1 MVNNEHQ
8 VQRAYLNRDM
18 TQADQNNTYDYI
30 IIGAGSAGCLLAK
43 RLTENPN
50 KRVLLIEAGKSDNYI
65 WIHIPVG
72 YLYCID
78 NPRADWRFRTSN
90 EVGLNGRS
98 LLYPRGKVL
107 GGCSSINGMIYMRGQ
122 TGDYESWVAATGDE
136 SWSWKN
142 ALKRYKQFEDYH
154 GEANEWHAKG
164 GEWTVSKQRLRWP
177 IMDIFRQA
185 AVEAGIPASDDFNC
199 GDNFGVGYF
208 DVSQRKG
215 WRLNTS
221 KAFLSDAAKRSNLT
235 VITEAMV
242 TKLKIDPIS
251 KNCYGVEYLQNA
263 VAAEAFCAIDQ
274 GGEVLLTA
282 GSIGSVQILERSG
295 VGAAAH
301 LEKLGIPVIQDLPGV
316 GENLQDHLQLRMI
329 YKVSGINTLNAKVH
343 SLFGKLMIGL
353 EYVFK
358 RSGPM
363 SMAPSQLGAFAFS
376 SPEQK
381 SANVEYHVQPL
392 SLEKFG
398 ENLHTFNAFTASV
411 CNLRPTS
418 RGSVHINSI
427 DPEAPPVIS
436 PNYLS
441 TKEDRK
447 VAVESLRLTRKIVG
461 STALQAYVPDEYKP
475 GKQYQTDAELIQ
487 AAGDI
492 GTTIFHPVGTCKMGR
507 ADDPFA
513 VLDSE
518 LRVRGIHHLRVVDAS
533 AMPTITSGNTAAPT
547 MMIAQRVAELLTG
560 E

>member
-1 MVNNEHQ
+1 
-8 VQRAYLNRDM
+8 M
-18 TQADQNNTYDYI
+18 TQALPPQSYDYI
-30 IIGAGSAGCLLAK
+30 IIGAGSAGCMLAK
-43 RLTENPN
+43 RLTENPA
-50 KRVLLIEAGKSDNYI
+50 KRVLLIEAGKNDNYI

-78 NPRADWRFRTSN
+78 NPRADWRFKTAA
-90 EVGLNGRS
+90 EKGLNGRS
-98 LLYPRGKVL
+98 LLYPRGRVL

-122 TGDYESWVAATGDE
+122 EGDYTSWVNATGDE

-142 ALKRYKQFEDYH
+142 ALRRYKQFEDYH
-154 GEANEWHAKG
+154 GAANEWHGTG

-177 IMDIFRQA
+177 VMDVFKQA
-185 AVEAGIPASDDFNC
+185 AIEAGIPASDDFNQ

-215 WRLNTS
+215 WRLNTA
-221 KAFLSDAAKRSNLT
+221 KAFLRDAAKRPNLT
-235 VITEAMV
+235 VITEAV
-242 TKLKIDPIS
+242 VNKLLIDPVS
-251 KNCYGVEYLQNA
+251 KNCYGVEYMRDGKTITTHCNIAHQ
-263 VAAEAFCAIDQ
+263 
-274 GGEVLLTA
+274 GEVILSA
-282 GSIGSVQILERSG
+282 GAIGSVQILERSG
-295 VGAAAH
+295 IGAASH
-301 LEKLGIPVIQDLPGV
+301 LQALGIPVMADLPGV

-329 YKVSGINTLNAKVH
+329 YKVSGIKTLNTKAN

-353 EYVFK
+353 EYILK

-363 SMAPSQLGAFAFS
+363 SMAPSQLGAFAYS
-376 SPEQK
+376 SPDQQ

-398 ENLHTFNAFTASV
+398 EDLHAFNAITASV
-411 CNLRPTS
+411 CNVRPSS
-418 RGSVHINSI
+418 RGSVHINTL
-427 DPEAPPVIS
+427 DPEAPPVIA

-441 TKEDRK
+441 TADDRK
-447 VAVESLRLTRKIVG
+447 VAADSLRLTRKIIQ
-461 STALQAYVPDEYKP
+461 SAALGPYSPDEYKP
-475 GKQYQTDAELIQ
+475 GKQYQTDEELIK

-507 ADDPFA
+507 DDDPMA

-547 MMIAQRVAELLTG
+547 MMIAQRAAELLTG
-560 E
+560 EQSALA

>member
-1 MVNNEHQ
+1 
-8 VQRAYLNRDM
+8 M
-18 TQADQNNTYDYI
+18 TQANTYDYI
-30 IIGAGSAGCLLAK
+30 IIGAGSAGCMLAK
-43 RLTENPN
+43 RLTENPQ
-50 KRVLLIEAGKSDNYI
+50 KKVLLIEAGKSDHYI

-78 NPRADWRFRTSN
+78 NPKTDWRFKT
-90 EVGLNGRS
+90 VADKGLNGRS
-98 LLYPRGKVL
+98 LLYPRGRVL

-122 TGDYESWVAATGDE
+122 ASDYESWVQATGDE
-136 SWSWKN
+136 AWSWEN
-142 ALKRYKQFEDYH
+142 ALKRYKAFEDYH
-154 GEANEWHAKG
+154 SDANQWHGKG

-177 IMDIFRQA
+177 IMDRFKDA
-185 AVEAGIPASDDFNC
+185 AIEAGIPASDDFNR

-221 KAFLSDAAKRSNLT
+221 KAFLKDAVKRSNLT
-235 VITEAMV
+235 VLTEAMV
-242 TKLKIDPIS
+242 SKLKIDPLT
-251 KNCYGVEYLQNA
+251 KRCYGVEYRRNGMVNESLINS
-263 VAAEAFCAIDQ
+263 
-274 GGEVLLTA
+274 GGEVILSA

-295 VGAAAH
+295 IGAAAH
-301 LEKLGIPVIQDLPGV
+301 LNQLGIPVIADLPGV

-329 YKVSGINTLNAKVH
+329 YKVNGIKTLNTQAN
-343 SLFGKLMIGL
+343 SLFGKMMIGL
-353 EYVFK
+353 EYLLK

-363 SMAPSQLGAFAFS
+363 SMAPSQLGAFAYS
-376 SPEQK
+376 SSVQK

-392 SLEKFG
+392 SLERFG
-398 ENLHTFNAFTASV
+398 EDLHSFNAFTASV

-418 RGSVHINSI
+418 RGSVHITSV
-427 DPEAPPVIS
+427 DPEAPPAIQ

-441 TKEDRK
+441 TEEDRK
-447 VAVESLRLTRKIVG
+447 VAVESLRLTRKIVE
-461 STALQAYVPDEYKP
+461 SNALKPFTPEEYKP
-475 GKQYQTDAELIQ
+475 GIHYQSDEELVK

-507 ADDPFA
+507 PDDPMA
-513 VLDSE
+513 VLDSQ

-547 MMIAQRVAELLTG
+547 MMIAERVAELLTR

>member
-1 MVNNEHQ
+1 MVNNGIKQ
-8 VQRAYLNRDM
+8 DLPDAKTM
-18 TQADQNNTYDYI
+18 TQTNTYDYI
-30 IIGAGSAGCLLAK
+30 IIGAGSAGCMLAK
-43 RLTENPN
+43 RLTENPA
-50 KRVLLIEAGKSDNYI
+50 KRVLLIEAGKNDNYI
-65 WIHIPVG
+65 WIHVPVG

-78 NPRADWRFRTSN
+78 NPRADWRFKTAA
-90 EVGLNGRS
+90 EKGLNGRS
-98 LLYPRGKVL
+98 LLYPRGRVL

-122 TGDYESWVAATGDE
+122 VGDYASWVKATGDE
-136 SWSWKN
+136 SWSWDN
-142 ALKRYKQFEDYH
+142 ALRRYKSFEDYH
-154 GEANEWHAKG
+154 GAANQWHSKG

-177 IMDIFRQA
+177 IMDIFKNA
-185 AVEAGIPASDDFNC
+185 AVETGIPASDDFNQ

-221 KAFLSDAAKRSNLT
+221 KAFLRDASKRSNLT

-242 TKLKIDPIS
+242 NKLLIEPNS
-251 KNCYGVEYLQNA
+251 KNCYGVQYIKDGVTSEVLCNIAQ
-263 VAAEAFCAIDQ
+263 Q
-274 GGEVLLTA
+274 GEVILSA
-282 GSIGSVQILERSG
+282 GAIGSVQILERSG
-295 VGAAAH
+295 VGSAAH
-301 LEKLGIPVIQDLPGV
+301 LNNLGIPVIADLPGV

-329 YKVSGINTLNAKVH
+329 YKVNGIKTLNTKAN
-343 SLFGKLMIGL
+343 SLWGKLMIGM

-363 SMAPSQLGAFAFS
+363 SMAPSQLGAFAYS
-376 SPEQK
+376 SPDQP
-381 SANVEYHVQPL
+381 SANLEYHVQPL

-398 ENLHTFNAFTASV
+398 EDLHSFNAITASV

-418 RGSVHINSI
+418 RGSVHINSL
-427 DPEAPPVIS
+427 DPEAPPVIA

-441 TKEDRK
+441 TEEDRK
-447 VAVESLRLTRKIVG
+447 VAADSLRLTRKIVE
-461 STALQAYVPDEYKP
+461 SPALKPYTPDEYKP
-475 GKQYQTDAELIQ
+475 GKQYQSDEELIK

-507 ADDPFA
+507 DDDPMA

-518 LRVRGIHHLRVVDAS
+518 LRVRGVNHLRVVDAS

-547 MMIAQRVAELLTG
+547 MMIAQRAAELLTG

>member
-1 MVNNEHQ
+1 
-8 VQRAYLNRDM
+8 M
-18 TQADQNNTYDYI
+18 TQASSATTYDYI
-30 IIGAGSAGCLLAK
+30 IIGAGSAGCMLAK
-43 RLTENPN
+43 RLTENPA
-50 KRVLLIEAGKSDNYI
+50 KRVLLIEAGKNDNYI
-65 WIHIPVG
+65 WIHVPVG

-78 NPRADWRFRTSN
+78 NPRADWRFKTAA
-90 EVGLNGRS
+90 EKGLNGRS
-98 LLYPRGKVL
+98 LLYPRGRVL

-122 TGDYESWVAATGDE
+122 VGDYDSWVAATGDD
-136 SWSWKN
+136 SWSWQN
-142 ALKRYKQFEDYH
+142 ALRRYKSFEDYH
-154 GEANEWHAKG
+154 GSANEWHGKG

-177 IMDIFRQA
+177 VMDIFKEA
-185 AVEAGIPASDDFNC
+185 AIQAGIPASDDFNR

-221 KAFLSDAAKRSNLT
+221 KAFLRDAARRPNLT
-235 VITEAMV
+235 VITEAV
-242 TKLKIDPIS
+242 VDKLLIDPVT
-251 KNCYGVEYLQNA
+251 KNCYGVQFIKEGQ
-263 VAAEAFCAIDQ
+263 VTEARCTNS
-274 GGEVLLTA
+274 GEVILSA
-282 GSIGSVQILERSG
+282 GAIGSVQVLERSG
-295 VGAAAH
+295 IGAANH
-301 LEKLGIPVIQDLPGV
+301 LQQLNIPVMADLPGV

-329 YKVSGINTLNAKVH
+329 YKVSGIKTLNTKAN
-343 SLFGKLMIGL
+343 SLWGKLMIGM

-398 ENLHTFNAFTASV
+398 EDLHSFNAITASV
-411 CNLRPTS
+411 CNLRPSS
-418 RGSVHINSI
+418 RGSVHINSL
-427 DPEAPPVIS
+427 DPEASPVIA

-441 TKEDRK
+441 TDEDRK
-447 VAVESLRLTRKIVG
+447 VAAESLRLTRKIIE
-461 STALQAYVPDEYKP
+461 SPALQPYAPDEYKP
-475 GKQYQTDAELIQ
+475 GKQYQSDAELVK

-507 ADDPFA
+507 DDDPMA
-513 VLDSE
+513 VLDSQ

-547 MMIAQRVAELLTG
+547 MMIAQRAVELLTG

>member
-1 MVNNEHQ
+1 
-8 VQRAYLNRDM
+8 M
-18 TQADQNNTYDYI
+18 TQTSNYDYI
-30 IIGAGSAGCLLAK
+30 IIGAGSAGCMLAK
-43 RLTENPN
+43 RLTENP
-50 KRVLLIEAGKSDNYI
+50 KKKVLLIEAGKSDNYI

-78 NPRADWRFRTSN
+78 NPRADWRFKTVA
-90 EVGLNGRS
+90 EKGLNGRS
-98 LLYPRGKVL
+98 LLYPRGRVL

-122 TGDYESWVAATGDE
+122 VGDYDSWVQATGDDA
-136 SWSWKN
+136 WSWEN
-142 ALKRYKQFEDYH
+142 ALKRYKSFEDYH
-154 GEANEWHAKG
+154 SAANQWHSKG

-177 IMDIFRQA
+177 IMDRFKDA
-185 AVEAGIPASDDFNC
+185 AVEAGIPASDDFNR

-221 KAFLSDAAKRSNLT
+221 KAFLKDAMKRSNLT
-235 VITEAMV
+235 VITEAIV
-242 TKLKIDPIS
+242 TKLKIDPNT
-251 KNCYGVEYLQNA
+251 KDCYGVEYRKNGALCESLITQN
-263 VAAEAFCAIDQ
+263 
-274 GGEVLLTA
+274 GEVILSA
-282 GSIGSVQILERSG
+282 GAIGSVQILERSG
-295 VGAAAH
+295 VGAATH
-301 LEKLGIPVIQDLPGV
+301 LNKLGIPVVADLPGV
-316 GENLQDHLQLRMI
+316 GENLQDHLQLRMV
-329 YKVSGINTLNAKVH
+329 YKVNGIKTLNTKAN

-353 EYVFK
+353 EYVLK

-363 SMAPSQLGAFAFS
+363 SMAPSQLGAFAYS

-392 SLEKFG
+392 SLERFG
-398 ENLHTFNAFTASV
+398 EDLHSFNAFTASV

-418 RGSVHINSI
+418 RGSVHIAST
-427 DPEAPPVIS
+427 DPEAPPIIN

-441 TKEDRK
+441 TDEDRK
-447 VAVESLRLTRKIVG
+447 VAAESLRLTRKIVQQA
-461 STALQAYVPDEYKP
+461 ALAPYSPEEYKP
-475 GKQYQTDAELIQ
+475 GMQYQSDDELVK

-507 ADDPFA
+507 ADDPMA

-518 LRVRGIHHLRVVDAS
+518 LRVRGVGHLRVVDAS

-547 MMIAQRVAELLTG
+547 MMIAQRAAELLTR

>member
-1 MVNNEHQ
+1 
-8 VQRAYLNRDM
+8 M
-18 TQADQNNTYDYI
+18 TQVNTYDYI
-30 IIGAGSAGCLLAK
+30 IIGAGSAGCMLAK
-43 RLTENPN
+43 RLTENPQ
-50 KRVLLIEAGKSDNYI
+50 KKVLLIEAGKSDNYI

-78 NPRADWRFRTSN
+78 NPRADWRFKTAA
-90 EVGLNGRS
+90 EKGLNGRS
-98 LLYPRGKVL
+98 LIYPRGRVL

-122 TGDYESWVAATGDE
+122 VGDYDSWVEATGDDA
-136 SWSWKN
+136 WSWQN
-142 ALKRYKQFEDYH
+142 ALARYKKFEDYH
-154 GEANEWHAKG
+154 GAANEWHGKG

-177 IMDIFRQA
+177 IMDKFREA
-185 AVEAGIPASDDFNC
+185 AVEAGIPASDDFNR

-208 DVSQRKG
+208 DVSQRAG
-215 WRLNTS
+215 LRLNTA
-221 KAFLSDAAKRSNLT
+221 KAFLKEAAKRSNLT

-242 TKLKIDPIS
+242 TKLKIDPAN
-251 KNCYGVEYLQNA
+251 KNCYGVEYRKDGILSDA
-263 VAAEAFCAIDQ
+263 LCVIEQ
-274 GGEVLLTA
+274 GGEVLLSA

-301 LEKLGIPVIQDLPGV
+301 LSALGIPVMADLPGV

-329 YKVSGINTLNAKVH
+329 YKVNGIKTLNTKAN
-343 SLFGKLMIGL
+343 SWFGKLMIGL
-353 EYVFK
+353 EYLLR

-363 SMAPSQLGAFAFS
+363 SMAPSQLGAFAYS
-376 SPEQK
+376 SPTQK

-398 ENLHTFNAFTASV
+398 EDLHSFNAFTASV

-418 RGSVHINSI
+418 RGSVHINSL
-427 DPEAPPVIS
+427 DPEAPPVIC

-441 TKEDRK
+441 TEEDRK
-447 VAVESLRLTRKIVG
+447 IAAESLRLTRKIVQ
-461 STALQAYVPDEYKP
+461 SPALKPYSPEEYKP
-475 GKQYQTDAELIQ
+475 GAQYQTEAELVK

-507 ADDPFA
+507 VDDPMA
-513 VLDSE
+513 VLDSQ
-518 LRVRGIHHLRVVDAS
+518 LRIRGIHHLRVVDAS

-547 MMIAQRVAELLTG
+547 MMIAERVAELLAG